1 MKTWS
6 DAFTAHKNTI
16 TWCMSFRDV
25 LLALERAG
33 APAPDLIG
41 AAHADWATTDGI
53 CRIAKSLEEG
63 RVALAPYRQVHRDQ
77 KLPDRASVETLAEVV
92 PQWAAYLNRVH
103 LTDVDVPD
111 EKADVTDPTDGG
123 LTSADLLSQ
132 RARPYWTSK

>member
-1 MKTWS
+1 MKTWP
-6 DAFTAHKNTI
+6 DAITTHKNTI

-53 CRIAKSLEEG
+53 CRIAKSLG
-63 RVALAPYRQVHRDQ
+63 GHVALAPYRQVHHDQ
-77 KLPDRASVETLAEVV
+77 KLPARASVEALTEVV
-92 PQWAAYLNRVH
+92 PQWAAYLNRVR

-111 EKADVTDPTDGG
+111 EKAEVTDPTDGG
-123 LTSADLLSQ
+123 LTSADLLGR
-132 RARPYWTSK
+132 RARPYWTPK